1 MAKSKSSVASP
12 KEKKKMNH
20 SGRVQQKSKDKGNSS
35 ALIGQG
41 RFTVAVASVLYF
53 ILFFYV
59 TEREIDA
66 TPATPSTAEVNSSV
80 LPFPR

>member
-1 MAKSKSSVASP
+1 
-12 KEKKKMNH
+12 MNH

-35 ALIGQG
+35 TLIGQG

-53 ILFFYV
+53 IFYFFYI

-66 TPATPSTAEVNSSV
+66 TRATPSTAEVNSSV
-80 LPFPR
+80 LPSPRQTTSSEREFGV